1 MIKLKLWILLSYVDD
16 AFWILVVNMSRYQ
29 LIGSAKVTNNL
40 IKWSRHNMK
49 QYEDLFIYK
58 LLNQLNTSL
67 IDIDANFGVDLE
79 TITKV

>member
-67 IDIDANFGVDLE
+67 IDIDANSGVDLE